1 MTGPS
6 AEGPATCDGRGHRT
20 SSHKITPKVRLPHRP
35 IHSYAAGE
43 GRCGP
48 AAHGG
53 GPGDGNVPSSIAR
66 ALAAM
71 LLATFTNLLDT
82 LEPDR
87 EEFQASIADREAI
100 VRDQYGTVKR
110 DVDP

>member
-1 MTGPS
+1 
-6 AEGPATCDGRGHRT
+6 
-20 SSHKITPKVRLPHRP
+20 
-35 IHSYAAGE
+35 
-43 GRCGP
+43 
-48 AAHGG
+48 
-53 GPGDGNVPSSIAR
+53 
-66 ALAAM
+66 M